1 LNIVLIDI
9 YNIILLMQTSTKL
22 QQKSMGYK
30 LAAYNASKK
39 AQQAKSTEKE
49 EKQKAKAFNNIAKSY
64 KAASNATKK

>member
-1 LNIVLIDI
+1 
-9 YNIILLMQTSTKL
+9 
-22 QQKSMGYK
+22 MGYK

-39 AQQAKSTEKE
+39 AQQAKATEKE